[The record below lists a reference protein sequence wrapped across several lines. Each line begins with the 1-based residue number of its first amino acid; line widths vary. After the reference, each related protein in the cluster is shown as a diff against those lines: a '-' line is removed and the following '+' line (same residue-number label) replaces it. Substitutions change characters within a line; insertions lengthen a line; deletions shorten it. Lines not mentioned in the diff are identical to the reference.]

1 MFPIAPIASHPSCG
15 FRRDSAQSN
24 PAWILHT
31 GSRGPVYVVFLQQG
45 EGAPHLVARPHQDLP
60 GLPAALHLHARPEL
74 APLVQEDLETLSEV
88 ILVVQILVSTWKY
101 KWTNGPYSQE
111 AQLR

>member
-1 MFPIAPIASHPSCG
+1 MSQDFAIRCSC
-15 FRRDSAQSN
+15 FTSFLWIQDRFSTQSN

-31 GSRGPVYVVFLQQG
+31 GGRGPVYVVFLQQG
-45 EGAPHLVARPHQDLP
+45 EGAPHLAARPHQDLP

-88 ILVVQILVSTWKY
+88 ILVVQILVS
-101 KWTNGPYSQE
+101 
-111 AQLR
+111 A